1 MKYSGQNI
9 IILSLLEEFKSKNA
23 ESFTLIENPQE
34 VTRGDDR
41 CVWICDQIEP
51 EKIVEAIVKKDIH
64 HVIQFSN
71 FEFKDSFM
79 RFVTNHGQR
88 DLFFDQPTRAILG
101 EVNPNEFI
109 LKINKNSK
117 KDDLLEQLRVFL
129 KTVPKMNSIRDSSLI
144 ISHELVIN
152 VIYDAPK
159 YYEKKFGHVKNL
171 SQTGDEM
178 GFLFVSYNE
187 EKLLIGAIDYFGSMD
202 YAKMFNSLLVTYQS
216 KMVAVN
222 LDPGGG
228 AGLGCRMIFDLSTEV
243 YFSLWPQNK
252 TFVGAVLP
260 LGVGYRKQQQIP
272 KNVHIYNWRE
282 KE

>member
-9 IILSLLEEFKSKNA
+9 IILSLLEELKNKNI
-23 ESFTLIENPQE
+23 ESFSLIENPSE
-34 VTRGDDR
+34 VQKGDEK
-41 CVWICDQIEP
+41 CLWICDQIEP
-51 EKIVEAIVKKDIH
+51 EKIVEAIVQKNLN

-71 FEFKDSFM
+71 FEFKDSFQ
-79 RFVTNHGQR
+79 RFLQNHGQR
-88 DLFFDQPTRAILG
+88 DLFFNQPMQAILG
-101 EVNPNEFI
+101 DVNPNELI
-109 LKINKNSK
+109 LKISKNSK
-117 KDDLLEQLRVFL
+117 KDDLLESIRTFL

-144 ISHELVIN
+144 VSHEMIIN

-171 SQTGDEM
+171 TSYKDEL
-178 GFLFVSYNE
+178 GYFFICYNE
-187 EKLLIGAIDYFGSMD
+187 EKMLIGAVDYFGSMD
-202 YAKMFNSLLVTYQS
+202 YQKMFNRLLETYQS

-228 AGLGCRMIFDLSTEV
+228 AGLGCRMIFDLSTEI
-243 YFSLWPQNK
+243 YFSLWPQNR

-272 KNVHIYNWRE
+272 KNVHIYNY
-282 KE
+282 K